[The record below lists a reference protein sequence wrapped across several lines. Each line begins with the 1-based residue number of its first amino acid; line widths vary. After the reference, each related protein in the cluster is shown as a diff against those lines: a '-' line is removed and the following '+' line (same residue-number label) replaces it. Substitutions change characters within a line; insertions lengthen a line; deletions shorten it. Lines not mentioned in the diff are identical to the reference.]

1 MTSKDVGTLKSQP
14 IQIMKRLRK
23 DTKAYHSKLE
33 SLPYFKALAEHKLP
47 LECYVNQL
55 RALSVIH
62 GVLENEI
69 AAVKDKRVSLLW
81 NDGLKK
87 LPLLEEDLAFFK
99 PRIVVDSGFQ
109 AQP

>member
-1 MTSKDVGTLKSQP
+1 MTSKDVDTLKSQP

-23 DTKAYHSKLE
+23 DTKACHSKLE

-47 LECYVNQL
+47 LVCYVNQL